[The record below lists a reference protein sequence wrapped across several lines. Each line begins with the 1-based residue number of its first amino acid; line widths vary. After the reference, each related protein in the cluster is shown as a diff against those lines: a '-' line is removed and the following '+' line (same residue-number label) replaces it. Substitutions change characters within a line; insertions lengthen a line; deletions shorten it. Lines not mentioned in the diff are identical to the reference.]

1 MRRSDAEG
9 RPADA
14 EGAEQAPA
22 AAPAADPA
30 HPGNGAAGLGLLER
44 AFERLA
50 QAEAEL
56 ERARAERDEALR
68 RAELERRL
76 VLADEALL
84 DTLASG
90 GDLASL
96 REGIRRA
103 LGRPVR
109 IVDMTV
115 RYDVRDEATEVGDD
129 ERPLI
134 ALSGRTGGPVSS
146 VREGAAGADDGAAYH
161 VMAARRDDEVVGAVL
176 VDGEL
181 DAADSVVLRRCA
193 RMLAT
198 FVSAQGRARGD
209 LALRRKELLEQVL
222 APPVGGLSETTLRR
236 LAEHGI
242 APGRPFRILVGD
254 GSPAVLREIDHRF
267 ELDFGGALLRAVIG
281 EQLIALVNER
291 NFAQLRELFD
301 APGARAWGG
310 LLIGHSPE
318 LARMSIV
325 PLELELV
332 QRVVGAARATAG
344 PRQSTLVSLESY
356 GALGAFLNS
365 ISLEPTKLAIRET
378 LGPLLDYDER
388 HGTELMATA
397 GAYLDLGRSAAR
409 VAHRLHV
416 HENTVRQRIDRIAR
430 LLGPDWAE
438 GQAGLDHHIML
449 AAHRLLG

>member
-1 MRRSDAEG
+1 MMPEATASPPD
-9 RPADA
+9 
-14 EGAEQAPA
+14 GA
-22 AAPAADPA
+22 
-30 HPGNGAAGLGLLER
+30 LGGTANRLLEH

-56 ERARAERDEALR
+56 ERTRAERDAALH

-96 REGIRRA
+96 REGMRQA
-103 LGRPVR
+103 LRRPVR

-115 RYDVRDEATEVGDD
+115 RYDVRDEASEIGDD

-134 ALSGRTGGPVSS
+134 ALSDRTGSPAASR
-146 VREGAAGADDGAAYH
+146 REGAADAADGDEYH
-161 VMAARRDDEVVGAVL
+161 VMAAKRDDEVVGAVI
-176 VDGEL
+176 VDGSIDESTAL
-181 DAADSVVLRRCA
+181 VLRRCA

-236 LAEHGI
+236 LDEHGI
-242 APGRPFRILVGD
+242 APGKPFRILVGD
-254 GSPAVLREIDHRF
+254 GSPAVLREIDHRL
-267 ELDFGGALLRAVIG
+267 ELDFGGRLLRAVTG
-281 EQLIALVNER
+281 EQLVALVNER
-291 NFAQLRELFD
+291 NFQQLRGLFD

-310 LLIGHSPE
+310 LLMGHSPV
-318 LARMSIV
+318 LARLSIV

-344 PRQSTLVSLESY
+344 PRQSTLVSLETY

-378 LGPLLDYDER
+378 LGPLFDYDER
-388 HGTELMATA
+388 HGTELVATA
-397 GAYLDLGRSAAR
+397 GAYLDLGRSAGR

-416 HENTVRQRIDRIAR
+416 HENTVRQRIDRIGR
-430 LLGPDWAE
+430 LLGPDWAD